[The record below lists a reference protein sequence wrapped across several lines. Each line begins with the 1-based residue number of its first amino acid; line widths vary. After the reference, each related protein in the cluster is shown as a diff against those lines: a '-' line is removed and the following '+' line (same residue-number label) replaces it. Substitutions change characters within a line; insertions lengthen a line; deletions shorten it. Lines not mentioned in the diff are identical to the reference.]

1 VEERERERER
11 ERENIFLFNFTYC
24 FEFTV
29 IVLNVFGQQ
38 SFIPL
43 FFFRTCYKWQD
54 PLSKE
59 NVRTSSKVTLLLVV
73 GKKFRWN
80 IQLIPSPLSPKK
92 WLGDSRESSRHSPES
107 LEISQAPST
116 SITAVINGRK
126 QCKLVNYRI
135 ASLRI
140 WRNTRCIRPS
150 WTTVHRRIQLPLPS
164 FSNQLLLSEEGKA
177 IFS

>member
-1 VEERERERER
+1 MLVLEGEWNGLSEVDTKKNDKLRESGRERERER

-73 GKKFRWN
+73 GKKFR
-80 IQLIPSPLSPKK
+80 
-92 WLGDSRESSRHSPES
+92 
-107 LEISQAPST
+107 
-116 SITAVINGRK
+116 
-126 QCKLVNYRI
+126 
-135 ASLRI
+135 
-140 WRNTRCIRPS
+140 
-150 WTTVHRRIQLPLPS
+150 
-164 FSNQLLLSEEGKA
+164 
-177 IFS
+177 